1 MSLIIS
7 PSILRV
13 NIMKKIVIIDGNSED
28 ESKVKGLV
36 GSEYDVTSTSVFEIN
51 NMVLSTVITI
61 ANTLDAADAYSGGR
75 SLRVAVCA
83 RDIARNLGWDEKE
96 CQNIYFVAL
105 LHDIG
110 MITVTDM
117 ILHKP
122 GRLTEEEYEVVK
134 NHPQK
139 GAEMLRD
146 IDVLSN
152 LSDGVLYHHERWDG
166 KGYPKGLAGEEVPL
180 FARVI
185 AIADAYVAM
194 SSDRVYRSRLTT
206 DKIISEF
213 TRCRGGQFDPDIV
226 DVFVFMLKDGYS
238 VDPSIGQT
246 KEASERAIKEGGF
259 RNVFGQASQ
268 LQEMRDGE
276 MDALTGLFTRS
287 YLNTRVGNKISEER
301 SGALMIIE
309 ITGFDVLKE
318 KLGSDGTDE
327 FLKLFSDAL
336 RSFFRE
342 ADVVS
347 RVSAGRFAVFVSGE
361 SGKGVI
367 EKKAGMIVSVIDDR
381 EELSKYR
388 NAAGVAIGIS
398 MCQED
403 GVTFEELYGV
413 ASVALEEAKQ
423 AGETGYRFRDIR

>member
-1 MSLIIS
+1 
-7 PSILRV
+7 
-13 NIMKKIVIIDGNSED
+13 MKKIVIIDGNSED
-28 ESKVKGLV
+28 ESKLRGLV
-36 GSEYDVTSTSVFEIN
+36 GSDYDVTSTSVFEIN

-61 ANTLDAADAYSGGR
+61 ANTLDAQDEYSGGR

-83 RDIARNLGWDEKE
+83 RDIARNLGWDERE
-96 CQNIYFVAL
+96 CQNVYFVAL

-117 ILHKP
+117 ILYKP

-194 SSDRVYRSRLTT
+194 STDRVYRSRLSN

-213 TRCRGGQFDPDIV
+213 SRCRGEQFDPEMV
-226 DVFVFMLKDGYS
+226 DVFIFMLKGGYT

-246 KEASERAIKEGGF
+246 KEASEKAIREGGF
-259 RNVFGQASQ
+259 RNVFGQADA
-268 LQEMRDGE
+268 MHDGE
-276 MDALTGLFTRS
+276 MDTLTGLFTRS

-309 ITGFDVLKE
+309 ITGFDALKD
-318 KLGSDGTDE
+318 KFGADGSDE
-327 FLKLFSDAL
+327 FLKIFSDAL

-367 EKKAGMIVSVIDDR
+367 EKKAGMIVSVIDTR
-381 EELSKYR
+381 EEFAKYR
-388 NAAGVAIGIS
+388 NIAGVAIGIS

-423 AGETGYRFRDIR
+423 TGESGYRFRDIR